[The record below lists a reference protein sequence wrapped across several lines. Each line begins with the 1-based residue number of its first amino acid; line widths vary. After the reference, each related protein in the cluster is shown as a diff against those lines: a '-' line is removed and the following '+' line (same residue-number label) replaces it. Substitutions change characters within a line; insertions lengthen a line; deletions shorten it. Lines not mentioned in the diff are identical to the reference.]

1 MRSKKVA
8 IKKRAISLPYVLCLK
23 WFTSTHTTAVLEEFE
38 MSVIKYAKS
47 FWKMIIFTEMEN
59 RYSPFNINAKIFPYN
74 KFLRISIEN
83 NIIYGIQFNLNSEA
97 NQITFEM

>member
-47 FWKMIIFTEMEN
+47 FWEMIIFTEMEN
-59 RYSPFNINAKIFPYN
+59 RYSP
-74 KFLRISIEN
+74 
-83 NIIYGIQFNLNSEA
+83 
-97 NQITFEM
+97 